1 MRFPTFVFMAASVIA
16 AGALHAQSASPDDQA
31 RSVELSLSNKAG
43 ELRYSTPTSVGGHN
57 TEASYALFLSEDR
70 DLVGSAGLLFDTD
83 VNFGALQIRLGP
95 QAYAALLN
103 QQNEDVFA
111 IAIGASARFDLV
123 KSRGI
128 AIVGRAYWSPD
139 ILTFGSA
146 NNLTDLMARAEIR
159 LGDRIT
165 GFGGYRWFR
174 MDLTVPGRR
183 DLQNQLFAGVH
194 YQLR

>member
-1 MRFPTFVFMAASVIA
+1 MRFPSFAFIAASAVA
-16 AGALHAQSASPDDQA
+16 AGALHAQTFGPDDST

-43 ELRYSTPTSVGGHN
+43 ELRYSTPTTVGGRN

-83 VNFGALQIRLGP
+83 LDFGPLQLRLGP

-128 AIVGRAYWSPD
+128 AIVGKAYWSPD

-174 MDLTVPGRR
+174 VDLTVPGRR
-183 DLQNQLFAGVH
+183 NLQNQLFAGVR
-194 YQLR
+194 YQLQ